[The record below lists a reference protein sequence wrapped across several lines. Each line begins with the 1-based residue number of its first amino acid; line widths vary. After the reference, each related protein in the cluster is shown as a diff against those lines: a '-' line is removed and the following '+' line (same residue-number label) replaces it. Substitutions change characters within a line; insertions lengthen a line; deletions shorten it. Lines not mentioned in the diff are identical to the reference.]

1 MNAETAGP
9 ALVALSNRL
18 PVQIRTRKGKVQV
31 DRAPGG
37 LVSALGPALASRG
50 GAWVGWPGSPLRP
63 DVKLGEGFD
72 YRLVPVELSQTEVRR
87 FYAGFTN
94 GTLWPLLHSFPTRMQ
109 IDRKNWAVYQEVNA
123 RFAQAAL
130 EVAPQDALFWIHD
143 YQLLRV
149 APHLRAARPDARIA
163 FFLHVPFPHY
173 DVFRIL
179 PWDRHMLRGM
189 LDCDLIGFHCKGYAQ
204 NFMDCVDRLLGER
217 VDRETGKVEHGQR
230 TVTVAAFPLGIDC
243 ERQREW
249 AQAAPRRERV
259 AEKIVLGVDR
269 LDYTKGLPER
279 IHAFERLLAL
289 HSEYHE
295 RVVLIQIAEP
305 SREQVPEYQRLKR
318 EVDELVGR
326 VNGRFATSRWTPI
339 RYLHRSVKPEELAG
353 LYRDADVALVTP
365 LRDGMNLV
373 AKEFVV
379 SQVDEPGVLVLS
391 HLAGAAESMREALRV
406 NPYDVDQV
414 AGTLHLALSMDA
426 TERRTR
432 IGPLQKRE
440 LRHDV
445 HEWVEENLRTVTA
458 PLVPIRPLEAEDF
471 RAWLEDFLAG
481 KRLAL
486 FLDFDGT
493 LAEIV
498 DHPRDARMS
507 APMHEALL
515 RCQARSDT
523 EIAIVSGRA
532 LEDLRR
538 VVDTPDLVLVG
549 NHGLQID
556 GPDMDHFV
564 HPDLSHFEPRLKDL
578 ARALMKRA
586 PKGVWVEEKGASL
599 TLHYRAAAARL
610 HEQIAERTHEIV
622 RDAGFQARDAIF
634 AVEARAPTGWDKG
647 QAVMHVLRLRHG
659 PAWSENLRA
668 VYVGDDET
676 DEDAFRALQG
686 LGITYCVGR
695 AERATLA
702 SHRLPDVP
710 AVETLL
716 RWIAT
721 R

>member
-1 MNAETAGP
+1 MSAETTGP
-9 ALVALSNRL
+9 AIVALSNRL
-18 PVQIRTRKGKVQV
+18 PVQIRTRKGKPQV

-50 GAWVGWPGSPLRP
+50 GAWVGWPGAPLAP
-63 DVKLGEGFD
+63 DIKLGEGFD
-72 YRLVPVELSQTEVRR
+72 YELVPVALSHAEVRR
-87 FYAGFTN
+87 FYAGFNN

-109 IDRKNWAVYQEVNA
+109 IDRKSWAVYEGINA
-123 RFAQAAL
+123 RFAETAL
-130 EVAPQDALFWIHD
+130 EVASEDALFWIHD

-149 APHLRAARPDARIA
+149 APHLRAARPGARIA
-163 FFLHVPFPHY
+163 FFLHIPFPNY

-179 PWDRHMLRGM
+179 PWDRDMLRAL
-189 LDCDLIGFHCKGYAQ
+189 LDCDLIGFHCRGYAQ
-204 NFMDCVDRLLGER
+204 NFLDCVERLLGGR

-243 ERQREW
+243 ERQRDW
-249 AQAAPRRERV
+249 ALAAPRRERGP
-259 AEKIVLGVDR
+259 EKIVLGVDR

-279 IHAFERLLAL
+279 IHAFERFLEIHPEHL
-289 HSEYHE
+289 E
-295 RVVLIQIAEP
+295 RVVLLQIAEP

-339 RYLHRSVKPEELAG
+339 RYLHRSVKPEDLAG

-391 HLAGAAESMREALRV
+391 HLAGAAESMREALQV
-406 NPYDVDQV
+406 NPYDADKV
-414 AGTLHLALSMDA
+414 ADALHLAITMDA
-426 TERRTR
+426 TERRAR
-432 IGPLQKRE
+432 MSALQKRE
-440 LRHDV
+440 RKRDV
-445 HEWVEENLRTVTA
+445 HAWVDQNLSTVTA

-471 RAWLEDFLAG
+471 RAWLDEFLRG

-493 LAEIV
+493 LAPIV
-498 DHPRDARMS
+498 DHPKDARMS
-507 APMHEALL
+507 GPMHEAVL
-515 RCQARSDT
+515 RCQRRLDT
-523 EIAIVSGRA
+523 EISIVSGRS
-532 LEDLRR
+532 LQDLAK
-538 VVDTPDLVLVG
+538 VIETPDLGLVG
-549 NHGLQID
+549 NHGLEID
-556 GPDMDHFV
+556 GPGLDHFV
-564 HPDLSHFEPRLKDL
+564 HPDLPHFEPRLKEL
-578 ARALMKRA
+578 ARTLTKGAA
-586 PKGVWVEEKGASL
+586 KGVWVEEKGASL
-599 TLHYRAAAARL
+599 TVHYRAAAPRYHA
-610 HEQIAERTHEIV
+610 QIAARAHEIV
-622 RDAGFQARDAIF
+622 RNAGFQARDAIC

-647 QAVMHVLRLRHG
+647 QAVLHVLRLRHG
-659 PAWSENLRA
+659 PAWSEDLRA

-686 LGITYCVGR
+686 LGITFCVGR
-695 AERATLA
+695 AERPTLA

-716 RWIAT
+716 RWIAA